1 MFYILLQSVQISAS
15 KSCKKTAEIKQCY
28 DHVVFCKN
36 IICLIS
42 DKHKGS
48 LPLCFTFLSCVIAC
62 PHTDGE
68 QSETAGDA
76 MRAEMRSNFND
87 PCGQIASFVAGA
99 EEKTQHPWFVTK
111 DAQIKVFV
119 FWVSL
124 AGRRQDECPQDEE
137 VI

>member
-1 MFYILLQSVQISAS
+1 
-15 KSCKKTAEIKQCY
+15 
-28 DHVVFCKN
+28 
-36 IICLIS
+36 
-42 DKHKGS
+42 
-48 LPLCFTFLSCVIAC
+48 
-62 PHTDGE
+62 
-68 QSETAGDA
+68 

-111 DAQIKVFV
+111 NAQIKVFV

>member
-1 MFYILLQSVQISAS
+1 
-15 KSCKKTAEIKQCY
+15 
-28 DHVVFCKN
+28 
-36 IICLIS
+36 
-42 DKHKGS
+42 
-48 LPLCFTFLSCVIAC
+48 
-62 PHTDGE
+62 
-68 QSETAGDA
+68 

-137 VI
+137 VIQGICTLNAEHLQPNWP